1 MNNFGELLKELRL
14 SRKLT
19 IEQLVDSLNSKYG
32 GKISKSS
39 ISRWENGEADP
50 KLEFVRLLADFF
62 KVSGQYFLG
71 EDNSEKTFEIKKI
84 ETIAAHI
91 DDDVTE
97 EEMEDIKKYIEFI
110 KSQRG

>member
-1 MNNFGELLKELRL
+1 MNNFGALLRELRL
-14 SRKLT
+14 NRELT
-19 IEQLVDSLNSKYG
+19 IEQLVDSLNAKYG
-32 GKISKSS
+32 SKISKSS

-62 KVSGQYFLG
+62 KVPGQYFLG
-71 EDNSEKTFEIKKI
+71 EVNPERADEKKNIV
-84 ETIAAHI
+84 TIAAHI

-97 EEMEDIKKYIEFI
+97 EEMKDIKKYIEFI

>member
-1 MNNFGELLKELRL
+1 MKNFGTLLKELRL
-14 SRKLT
+14 NRKLT
-19 IEQLVDSLNSKYG
+19 IEQLADSLNSKFG
-32 GKISKSS
+32 SKISKSS

-62 KVSGQYFLG
+62 QVPGHYFLG
-71 EDNSEKTFEIKKI
+71 EDSEKILDRQKI
-84 ETIAAHI
+84 VTIAAHI
-91 DDDVTE
+91 DEDVTE

>member
-1 MNNFGELLKELRL
+1 VKNFGTLLKELRL
-14 SRKLT
+14 NRKLT
-19 IEQLVDSLNSKYG
+19 IEQLADSLNSRFDS
-32 GKISKSS
+32 KISKSS

-62 KVSGQYFLG
+62 QVPGQYFLG
-71 EDNSEKTFEIKKI
+71 EDSEKILDSQKI
-84 ETIAAHI
+84 VTIAAHI
-91 DDDVTE
+91 DEDVTE